1 MTSSVREKHETWNE
15 KEKNVKEEEGR
26 GKGTEVKRMQY
37 SLRIEKGLKYRGK
50 GAEVKRMQYS
60 IRIEKGLKY
69 RQGVA

>member
-37 SLRIEKGLKYRGK
+37 KDRK
-50 GAEVKRMQYS
+50 GAK
-60 IRIEKGLKY
+60 I
-69 RQGVA
+69 